1 MASGVFMCPLAALA
15 QQGAGAVAPRI
26 EIQRFEVEGNTL
38 LPSAEVERTVAPF
51 TGKDRVFADIQR
63 AAEALEEDFRVR
75 GYGAVQVV
83 PPEQDVTA
91 GVVRL
96 RVIEPKVGK
105 VLIEGNK
112 HFDADNV
119 RRGLPTIKE
128 GVTPNSGDVARNLAV
143 LNEHPVKQ
151 TTVVLRAGTTEDQVD
166 VDVKVEDDKPWR
178 VVLTLD
184 DTGTSDTGYWRSGV
198 GFQHSNLFNR
208 DHSLNLQYITSPTQ
222 PNKVSIYGL
231 GYHIPFYG
239 LNSSLDLIAGYSDV
253 NSGTVQGLF
262 SVAGSGTIFGAHW
275 NYHLPKW
282 GELEQKVTLGL
293 DYRALTNNVSMA
305 GRDGLV
311 PDITFHPASLTYAG
325 TLRTAVSQLNF
336 YASAAANISG
346 GNDGT
351 SADFERSRAGA
362 TDNYKVF
369 RYGLNFTR
377 AFLND
382 WQARVAFNGQ
392 YTSNA
397 LVAGEQFGLGGPDSV
412 RGYLLRE
419 VANDRGYS
427 GQLELY
433 TPDVARRIRLPDG
446 YHARLL
452 AFYDFGE
459 VSRNKVLPGE
469 QEGKSIASAGVG
481 ARMNYSKN
489 VSFRFDVAQILRAVG
504 TRQSS
509 DQRISTALVLSF

>member
-1 MASGVFMCPLAALA
+1 MRFD
-15 QQGAGAVAPRI
+15 
-26 EIQRFEVEGNTL
+26 IQRFEIQGNTL
-38 LPSAEVERTVAPF
+38 LTDAEIARIVVPF
-51 TGKDRVFADIQR
+51 TGTQKDFADIQR
-63 AAEALEEDFRVR
+63 ALEALE
-75 GYGAVQVV
+75 QVYRDHGFGV
-83 PPEQDVTA
+83 AQVLLPEQDITR

-96 RVIEPKVGK
+96 RVIEPKIGK
-105 VLIEGNK
+105 VIIEGNT
-112 HFDADNV
+112 HFDTDNV
-119 RRGLPTIKE
+119 RSGLPTIKE
-128 GVTPNSGDVARNLAV
+128 GATPNSADVARNLVV

-151 TTVVLRAGTTEDQVD
+151 TSVVLRAGATDDELD
-166 VDVKVEDDKPWR
+166 VNVKVEDDKPWR

-184 DTGTSDTGYWRSGV
+184 DTGASDTGYWRSGV

-239 LNSSLDLIAGYSDV
+239 LNSSLDLVAGYSDV

-282 GELEQKVTLGL
+282 RELEQKVTLGL
-293 DYRALTNNVSMA
+293 DYRALTNNVALA
-305 GRDGLV
+305 GQGGLV

-325 TLRTAVSQLNF
+325 TLRTATSQLNF

-351 SADFERSRAGA
+351 SADFQRSRAGA

-369 RYGLNFTR
+369 RYGLNFTKS
-377 AFLND
+377 FFND
-382 WQARVAFNGQ
+382 WQARVAVNGQ
-392 YTSNA
+392 YTSDA

-419 VANDRGYS
+419 VSNDRGYS
-427 GQLELY
+427 GQLEFY

-446 YHARLL
+446 YRARLL
-452 AFYDFGE
+452 AFYDFGD
-459 VSRNKVLPGE
+459 VSRNNALPGE
-469 QEGKSIASAGVG
+469 QSGKSIASAGLGV
-481 ARMNYSKN
+481 RMTYSKN